1 MQIGNRFRCYP
12 TPAQEKV
19 LLQWI
24 GCQRFIYNAKVQE
37 DRYFRTFARKSLDHT
52 GQFAPI
58 DQQYSQFKHPELT
71 PWLSEVPS
79 QLLRNGAAKWMQ
91 AYSRFFAGLA
101 GRPTIQAKYGKQSV
115 WLTRE
120 LFSFEPIKDETGK
133 VTHHLLHLGTKKH
146 PLDCLAFTAHR
157 DYALPASIHLSIHAG
172 RWHVSFN
179 YDDGIAEPSVEEI
192 TQWLRSFST
201 AELSS
206 VTLGLDR
213 GVKIPLAAS
222 NGQQFDFRA
231 IEKKRLTQQEKRK
244 KRWQRRQARRVKGS
258 GRWKKAK
265 QRVAQC
271 QQYATDLRRDFCHQ
285 TSHALVADPAYKLY
299 VFEAL
304 KVKNMTASAKGDTE
318 KPGKNVQQKA
328 GLNRAILAS
337 GWGQIKVYTQYKAL
351 RAGKLCIE
359 VPAHYSSQECSHC
372 GFTHPDNRH
381 SQAAFVC
388 QSCHCTD
395 NADTNAAKVLVKRGV
410 ALMLGEGVAKKKVK
424 RARVKKQKVGAECSK
439 PAGANQPTLVE
450 TWVNRPDG
458 NILAYRSMKRETP
471 ATTLC
476 V

>member
-1 MQIGNRFRCYP
+1 M
-12 TPAQEKV
+12 
-19 LLQWI
+19 
-24 GCQRFIYNAKVQE
+24 
-37 DRYFRTFARKSLDHT
+37 
-52 GQFAPI
+52 
-58 DQQYSQFKHPELT
+58 
-71 PWLSEVPS
+71 
-79 QLLRNGAAKWMQ
+79 
-91 AYSRFFAGLA
+91 
-101 GRPTIQAKYGKQSV
+101 
-115 WLTRE
+115 
-120 LFSFEPIKDETGK
+120 FSFEPIKDETGK

-146 PLDCLAFTAHR
+146 PLGCLAFTAHR

-172 RWHVSFN
+172 HRHVSFN

-213 GVKIPLAAS
+213 GVQIPLAAS

-231 IEKKRLTQQEKRK
+231 IEKKRLVQQEKHK
-244 KRWQRRQARRVKGS
+244 KRWQRRQARRMQGS
-258 GRWKKAK
+258 RRWKKA
-265 QRVAQC
+265 QRRVAQC

-299 VFEAL
+299 VLEAL
-304 KVKNMTASAKGDTE
+304 KVKNMTTSAKGDAE

-337 GWGQIKVYTQYKAL
+337 GWGQIKVYTHYKAL

-372 GFTHPDNRH
+372 GFTHPDNRR

-410 ALMLGEGVAKKKVK
+410 ALMLGEDVAKKKVK
-424 RARVKKQKVGAECSK
+424 RGRVKKQKVGAECSK
-439 PAGANQPTLVE
+439 PAGATQPTLVE

-458 NILAYRSMKRETP
+458 NILAFQSMKRETP

>member
-37 DRYFRTFARKSLDHT
+37 DRYFRIFAHKSLQHT

-71 PWLSEVPS
+71 PWLSDVPS

-91 AYSRFFAGLA
+91 AYSRFFAGLG
-101 GRPTIQAKYGKQSV
+101 GRPTIQTKHGKQSV

-120 LFSFEPIKDETGK
+120 LFSFEPIEDELTGE
-133 VTHHLLHLGTKKH
+133 VTHHVLHLGAKKH
-146 PLDCLAFTAHR
+146 PLGRLAFIAHR
-157 DYALPASIHLSIHAG
+157 VYRPPASIHLSIHAG
-172 RWHVSFN
+172 RWHLSFN
-179 YDDGIAEPSVEEI
+179 YDDSIAEPSAEE
-192 TQWLRSFST
+192 TTEWLRSFNAT
-201 AELSS
+201 GLATMT
-206 VTLGLDR
+206 VGLDR
-213 GVKIPLAAS
+213 GVQIPLAAS
-222 NGQQFDFRA
+222 NGQEFDFRA
-231 IEKKRLTQQEKRK
+231 IEKKRLAKQEKFK

-258 GRWKKAK
+258 MRWKKAK
-265 QRVAQC
+265 RRVAQC

-285 TSHALVADPAYKLY
+285 TSHTLVADPSYKLY
-299 VFEAL
+299 VLEAL

-372 GFTHPDNRH
+372 GFTHPDNRR
-381 SQAAFVC
+381 SQAEFVC
-388 QSCHCTD
+388 QSCHYTD

-439 PAGANQPTLVE
+439 PAGAT
-450 TWVNRPDG
+450 
-458 NILAYRSMKRETP
+458 
-471 ATTLC
+471 
-476 V
+476 

>member
-1 MQIGNRFRCYP
+1 MAN
-12 TPAQEKV
+12 PA
-19 LLQWI
+19 
-24 GCQRFIYNAKVQE
+24 
-37 DRYFRTFARKSLDHT
+37 H
-52 GQFAPI
+52 
-58 DQQYSQFKHPELT
+58 
-71 PWLSEVPS
+71 
-79 QLLRNGAAKWMQ
+79 
-91 AYSRFFAGLA
+91 
-101 GRPTIQAKYGKQSV
+101 
-115 WLTRE
+115 
-120 LFSFEPIKDETGK
+120 
-133 VTHHLLHLGTKKH
+133 
-146 PLDCLAFTAHR
+146 
-157 DYALPASIHLSIHAG
+157 
-172 RWHVSFN
+172 
-179 YDDGIAEPSVEEI
+179 
-192 TQWLRSFST
+192 
-201 AELSS
+201 
-206 VTLGLDR
+206 
-213 GVKIPLAAS
+213 
-222 NGQQFDFRA
+222 
-231 IEKKRLTQQEKRK
+231 
-244 KRWQRRQARRVKGS
+244 
-258 GRWKKAK
+258 
-265 QRVAQC
+265 
-271 QQYATDLRRDFCHQ
+271 
-285 TSHALVADPAYKLY
+285 KLY

-337 GWGQIKVYTQYKAL
+337 GWGQIKVYTHYKAL

-359 VPAHYSSQECSHC
+359 VPAHYSSQECSQC

-410 ALMLGEGVAKKKVK
+410 ALMLGEDVAKKKVK

>member
-37 DRYFRTFARKSLDHT
+37 DQYFRTFSRKSLNHA

-58 DQQYSQFKHPELT
+58 DQQYSQFKNPELT

-79 QLLRNGAAKWMQ
+79 QLLRNGAVKWMQ
-91 AYSRFFAGLA
+91 AYSRFFSGLG
-101 GRPTIQAKYGKQSV
+101 GRPTIQTKHGKQSV

-120 LFSFEPIKDETGK
+120 LFWFEPIKDELTEE
-133 VTHHLLHLGTKKH
+133 VTHHILYLGTKKH
-146 PLDCLAFTAHR
+146 PLGCLNFAAHR
-157 DYALPASIHLSIHAG
+157 SYQPPASIHLSIHAG
-172 RWHVSFN
+172 RWHLSFN
-179 YDDGIAEPSVEEI
+179 YDDGAIEPTAEETTE
-192 TQWLRSFST
+192 WLRSFS
-201 AELSS
+201 APDLAAM
-206 VTLGLDR
+206 TLGLDR
-213 GVKIPLAAS
+213 GVQIPLAAS
-222 NGQQFDFRA
+222 NGQEFDFRA
-231 IEKKRLTQQEKRK
+231 IEKKRLAKQEKFK

-285 TSHALVADPAYKLY
+285 TSHTLVADPSYKLY
-299 VFEAL
+299 VLEAL
-304 KVKNMTASAKGDTE
+304 KVKNMTASAKGSTE

-372 GFTHPDNRH
+372 GFTHPDNRR
-381 SQAAFVC
+381 SQAEFVC
-388 QSCHCTD
+388 QSCHYTD

-410 ALMLGEGVAKKKVK
+410 AIILGDGVTKKKVK
-424 RARVKKQKVGAECSK
+424 RARVRKQKVGAECSK
-439 PAGANQPTLVE
+439 PAGAT
-450 TWVNRPDG
+450 
-458 NILAYRSMKRETP
+458 
-471 ATTLC
+471 
-476 V
+476 